1 MRNNR
6 RKIAALIATALTT
19 SMMVNYEKPITVKAS
34 NDGKVNVEVSE
45 NVVTIGNGFISRTF
59 SIENNRVKTSELDN
73 KRAGVTYNPAEGSE
87 EFVVNT
93 LSEKATN
100 WKVID
105 SSSQEISSENGG
117 AQNAIDGDSS
127 TIWHTK
133 YGGGEDPYP
142 HYITIDL
149 GEEKNL
155 EGFSYLPR
163 QSGNNGDI
171 KDYEFYVSNDRE
183 NFGEPVSTG
192 TFSYD
197 GKKEIRVNFDA
208 PTTGRY
214 IKLVGINSVNGANF
228 AACAELDVMEVG
240 ENNKEK
246 TEINTSDL
254 TLNAVNVE
262 ESANNNGKKI
272 EFDFAPFQFKG
283 ANWDIDMNVV
293 MEDGDHFMRKYLE
306 ISVDDPKA
314 TIDYIDLEHLILDH
328 TVTQSWSRPDMEP
341 AFISGYHIALGQP
354 VYIDGMFFG
363 SEFPSTDNRIVDVN
377 GKDLAHIKYF
387 SGKEFE
393 DLKKTTDGKFV
404 TWQTVAGAARSTEQS
419 VIQSDFFK
427 YIDTISTRTD
437 FRKQYNS
444 WYDHMMNIT
453 AENIEG
459 SFYEIEKGL
468 SQNGVEPVDSYV
480 VDDGWNDYNG
490 DFWSFNNKFP
500 NELYDSTALTDKFSS
515 NFGLWLGPRGGY
527 NYPSQFGRQMEA
539 AGTGGFN
546 TASQDVCTGHP
557 TYLNSLTDLFKD
569 YMKKFDINYWKFD
582 GFNLSPCPVKTHG
595 HITGGPNGMYFTTEH
610 WENWID
616 VFNDIRE
623 ARKAEGKDLFINMTC
638 YSTPSP
644 WFLQWV
650 NTIWLQNSN
659 DVGFIGGEIDGSMMD
674 AMLTYRDDRYFDFV
688 GTRQFQFPLA
698 NVYNHDPIY
707 GNTNVHNGK
716 TVTMNTDQFEKYLY
730 MLMTRGTAFWELYY
744 SYNLMDDEK
753 WMVNSELL
761 KWGEENFHILRNA
774 KLIGETPKNGHVYGY
789 SSWDGDEGI
798 VSLRNPS
805 NEKKT
810 FALTLDR
817 LIGVGESAANLS
829 KTTVYPYGVLE
840 DTTKY
845 NYGDTITVE
854 LEPHEVAIWQ
864 FGEGDN
870 TAAEVVNVESS
881 EGNKVRV
888 EFNERILGDKA
899 NYSMEDNTIVN
910 AKVLADHRTVELE
923 LENALTDGDEYNLN
937 INGVSDLGRNI
948 TNTTE
953 SFNFYGE
960 NKVIEVNGADDIK
973 GVIIEEAGVTP
984 NVKALMLEN
993 KSYELN
999 DTNSIKGVSD
1009 FGVSMLVKT
1018 TDTNGTLLCQGD
1030 EYSLKI
1036 NGEGKLEFSSK
1047 GVTVTSNATVNNN
1060 AWNNV
1065 TALREKNGMVKLYIN
1080 GALDSSSYD
1089 ETKSSEYVATA
1100 PITLGSVDFT
1110 ASVSNVVVRN
1120 TALGFDEVKADAE
1133 SIPTGAYTIKPYK
1146 STTIKG
1152 VLPNLPTK
1160 VTLEYENGAKLEA
1173 DVTWEALNMDDFNTA
1188 GEVTVQGIITGIEEK
1203 AVATIKVLDS
1213 IPNDEF
1219 NSSEL
1224 NGIWSIEREVND
1236 KWSLTENEGKL
1247 TIHGTA
1253 GYNDGNDRND
1263 NDNIFLQERYSE
1275 DYVITTKLEGK
1286 PSRAYQSAGLLSY
1299 IDNNNY
1305 VRIARKNVG
1314 NNILSFTY
1322 ETNGGPKHIEI
1333 ADPVPGEDIYLALQ
1347 KEGDMYSSYYSVDG
1361 VEWKVIN
1368 EPVKVNIGDN
1378 HKVGLYVTNG
1388 TGPQYTAKFDH
1399 FRYLPYSPTTS
1410 VESIG
1415 NVAITTEVKVA
1426 PVMPAKVTLNLADG
1440 STKNAIVKWDA
1451 ISEDLYANVGTFE
1464 VKGIVEGTD
1473 LEVTATVTV
1482 EGGEVIPPTGE
1493 KPNKVGN
1500 LRVTDTTSHSIT
1512 IDWEAPTNTTIKDY
1526 VIFKDGMEIGRT
1538 TDTNYTVDGLKA
1550 NTLYGFKVV
1559 AVSTD
1564 MQLSR
1569 PVAKNGRTEK
1579 VKGAKGFISSVIEK
1593 IFK

>member
-1 MRNNR
+1 MKNNR
-6 RKIAALIATALTT
+6 RKIAILIATALTT
-19 SMMVNYEKPITVKAS
+19 SMLVNYQVPTSVKAS
-34 NDGKVNVEVSE
+34 NEGKVNVEVDE

-59 SIENNRVKTSELDN
+59 SVANHKVKTSELDN

-93 LSEKATN
+93 LSEKSTN

-105 SSSQEISSENGG
+105 SSSEETNLENGG

-133 YGGGEDPYP
+133 YGGGVDPYP

-163 QSGNNGDI
+163 QVGNNGDI
-171 KDYEFYVSNDRE
+171 KDYEFYVSNDSE
-183 NFGEPVSTG
+183 NFGEPVSRG

-197 GKKEIRVNFDA
+197 GKKEIRVNFDE

-214 IKLVGINSVNGANF
+214 IKLVGVNSVNGANF
-228 AACAELDVMEVG
+228 ASCAEFDIVEVG
-240 ENNKEK
+240 EDEKEK
-246 TEINTSDL
+246 TEISTSDL
-254 TLNAVNVE
+254 TLNNVNVE
-262 ESANNNGKKI
+262 ESADNNGKKV
-272 EFDFAPFQFKG
+272 EFDFEPFQFNG

-314 TIDYIDLEHLILDH
+314 AIDYIDLEHLILDD
-328 TVTQSWSRPDMEP
+328 TVTQSWSRPDMDP

-354 VYIDGMFFG
+354 IYIDGMFFG
-363 SEFPSTDNRIVDVN
+363 SEFPSTDNRIIDAE

-404 TWQTVAGAARSTEQS
+404 TWQTVAGAARSTDQS

-444 WYDHMMNIT
+444 WYDHMMSIT

-490 DFWSFNNKFP
+490 DFWSFNEKFP

-527 NYPSQFGRQMEA
+527 NYNSQFGRQMEA

-546 TASQDVCTGHP
+546 PASHDVCTGHP
-557 TYLNSLTDLFKD
+557 TYLNNLTDLFKD
-569 YMKKFDINYWKFD
+569 YMKKFDINYWKLD

-610 WENWID
+610 WENWVD
-616 VFNDIRE
+616 VFTEMRE

-659 DVGFIGGEIDGSMMD
+659 DVGFIGEAVDDSMMD

-688 GTRQFQFPLA
+688 ETRQFQFPLA

-810 FALTLDR
+810 FTLTLDR
-817 LIGVGESAANLS
+817 LIGVGENAVNLS

-864 FGEGDN
+864 FGEGDKI
-870 TAAEVVNVESS
+870 AAEIVNVEAS
-881 EGNKVRV
+881 EMNKVKV
-888 EFNERILGDKA
+888 EFNERILGDKL
-899 NYSMEDNTIVN
+899 NYSMEGNTVVN

-923 LENALTDGDEYNLN
+923 LENELTDGEEYTLN
-937 INGVSDLGRNI
+937 INGVSDLGRNL
-948 TNTTE
+948 TNSIET
-953 SFNFYGE
+953 FNFYGE
-960 NKVIEVNGADDIK
+960 NKVLEVKSSDDIK
-973 GVIIEEAGVTP
+973 GGVTEGAGVTP
-984 NVKALMLEN
+984 NIKALMLED

-1018 TDTNGTLLCQGD
+1018 ADINGTLLSQGD
-1030 EYSLKI
+1030 EYNLKI
-1036 NGEGKLEFSSK
+1036 NGEGKLEFTCK
-1047 GVTVTSNATVNNN
+1047 GVTVTSNSVVNNDT
-1060 AWNNV
+1060 WNNV
-1065 TALREKNGMVKLYIN
+1065 TALREKNGMVKIYIN
-1080 GALDSSSYD
+1080 GILDNSFYD
-1089 ETKSSEYVATA
+1089 EDKINEYVTNSQ
-1100 PITLGSVDFT
+1100 ITLGSNDFT
-1110 ASVSNVVVRN
+1110 AAISNVVVRN
-1120 TALGFDEVKADAE
+1120 NALGFDEVKVDAE
-1133 SIPTGAYTIKPYK
+1133 SIPTGDYK
-1146 STTIKG
+1146 VKTHKTTTIKG
-1152 VLPNLPTK
+1152 ILPELPSK
-1160 VTLEYENGAKLEA
+1160 VTLEYENGANIEA
-1173 DVTWEALNMDDFNTA
+1173 DVTWEDLNVDDFNVP
-1188 GEVTVQGIITGIEEK
+1188 GEVTIYGTIAGIEEK
-1203 AVATIKVLDS
+1203 AIATIRVLEA

-1224 NGIWSIEREVND
+1224 NGIWSIEREVED

-1253 GYNDGNDRND
+1253 GYNDGTDRND

-1286 PSRAYQSAGLLSY
+1286 PTAAYQSAGLLSY
-1299 IDNNNY
+1299 VDNNNY
-1305 VRIARKNVG
+1305 VRISRKNVG
-1314 NNILSFTY
+1314 SNILSFTY
-1322 ETNGGPKHIEI
+1322 ETNGGPNHIEI
-1333 ADPVPGEDIYLALQ
+1333 ADPLPEEDIYLALQ
-1347 KEGDMYSSYYSVDG
+1347 KEEDMYSSYYSIDG
-1361 VEWKVIN
+1361 VEWKAIN
-1368 EPVKVNIGDN
+1368 EPVKVNIENN
-1378 HKVGLYVTNG
+1378 HKVGLYATNG
-1388 TGPQYTAKFDH
+1388 TGSQYTVKFDH

-1410 VESIG
+1410 IESVDNIT
-1415 NVAITTEVKVA
+1415 VTTEAKVA

-1440 STKNAIVKWDA
+1440 TTKSAIVKWND
-1451 ISEDLYANVGTFE
+1451 INEDLYENVGAFE
-1464 VKGIVEGTD
+1464 VKGIIEGTD
-1473 LEVTATVTV
+1473 LEVTATVNV
-1482 EGGEVIPPTGE
+1482 EEGEIIPPTGK
-1493 KPNKVGN
+1493 KPNKVEN
-1500 LRVTDTTSHSIT
+1500 LKVTDKTSNSVT
-1512 IDWEAPTNTTIKDY
+1512 LYWEAPNNTTIKDY

-1538 TDTNYTVDGLKA
+1538 KDTNYTVDGLEE

-1559 AVSTD
+1559 AISTD
-1564 MQLSR
+1564 LQISR
-1569 PVAKNGRTEK
+1569 PVARNARTEK
-1579 VKGAKGFISSVIEK
+1579 ISESKGLISSILRK